1 MTISFNNV
9 TPAPLAGV
17 ISSTTTIWQCDCSFE
32 AGKSYRV
39 VAPSGKGKSTF
50 IHYIYGLRND
60 FSGIVRLDGHE
71 VHHIPADEW
80 AELRQEKLSIV
91 YQDLRLFLHLTALQN
106 IQVKSVLSKENV
118 DVKIQSMAE
127 RLQVSHLLE
136 KSCNT
141 LSYGERQRIAI
152 IRSLVQPFD
161 WILLDEP
168 FSHLD
173 QENGTRAAALINEA
187 VRERKAGM
195 IVTSLGQDNF
205 FNYDKEFQL

>member
-1 MTISFNNV
+1 MTISFDNV

-17 ISSTTTIWQCDCSFE
+17 ISSTTDIWQRDCVFDT
-32 AGKSYRV
+32 GKRYHV

-60 FSGIVRLDGHE
+60 YTGAVNLGSHDTR
-71 VHHIPADEW
+71 HIDADEW
-80 AELRQEKLSIV
+80 AALRQDKISIV

-106 IQVKSVLSKENV
+106 IQVKSVLYEGDFDKEIVN
-118 DVKIQSMAE
+118 MAE

-136 KSCNT
+136 KKCNT

-152 IRSLVQPFD
+152 IRSLIQPFE
-161 WILLDEP
+161 WLLLDEP

-173 QENGTRAAALINEA
+173 EDNSRRAAAMIAEA
-187 VRERKAGM
+187 VQARKAGM
-195 IVTSLGQDNF
+195 IVTALGYDNF
-205 FNYDKEFQL
+205 FNYDKEYQL